1 MGSTDVRNHKT
12 TDSPDWVGVQSA
24 MEFINPSLQTLL
36 IFSLRSISSKRDES
50 EKLMAKA
57 KGVESQQTN
66 VIEVYCYMLIF

>member
-12 TDSPDWVGVQSA
+12 TDSSDRVGVQSA

-36 IFSLRSISSKRDES
+36 IFSLRNTSSKRDER

-57 KGVESQQTN
+57 KG
-66 VIEVYCYMLIF
+66 IEPQKH